1 MAALGFNTSDYKIR
15 HGAGL
20 DTVMLE
26 LMEKATGSIDE
37 VRKRIAHL
45 R

>member
-1 MAALGFNTSDYKIR
+1 MGFNTSDCKIR